1 MRIVGLRGGIASG
14 RTTVSA
20 MLRKLGAHVIDADAL
35 AREVVEPGTLALK
48 EIGQR
53 FPGTVDAAGRLDR
66 NALGERVFNDESEL
80 AALNAIVHPRVRE
93 AFAAKVRALADQGV
107 DLVIFDV
114 PLLIETKLDQ
124 QDQQVEGVI
133 LVTAKPDVQLARLL
147 ARSGLTREQALA
159 RIRSQIP
166 LSEKEKQA
174 NWLIDNSGDIEST
187 RKQVNAVWNSI
198 RSLPRKRGVD

>member
-1 MRIVGLRGGIASG
+1 MRIVGLTGGIASG
-14 RTTVSA
+14 KTTVSA
-20 MLRKLGAHVIDADAL
+20 MLRELGAHVIDADAL

-66 NALGERVFNDESEL
+66 NALADRVFNNESEL

-93 AFAAKVRALADQGV
+93 AFAAKVSDLAAQGI
-107 DLVIFDV
+107 DLVLYDV
-114 PLLIETKLDQ
+114 PLLFETKLQ
-124 QDQQVEGVI
+124 QQVDGVI
-133 LVTAKPDVQLARLL
+133 LVTAKPEVQLARLL
-147 ARSGLTREQALA
+147 ARSRLSREQALA
-159 RIRSQIP
+159 RIRAQIP

-174 NWLIDNSGDIEST
+174 DWLIENSGDIAST
-187 RKQVNAVWNSI
+187 RQQVNAVWNSI